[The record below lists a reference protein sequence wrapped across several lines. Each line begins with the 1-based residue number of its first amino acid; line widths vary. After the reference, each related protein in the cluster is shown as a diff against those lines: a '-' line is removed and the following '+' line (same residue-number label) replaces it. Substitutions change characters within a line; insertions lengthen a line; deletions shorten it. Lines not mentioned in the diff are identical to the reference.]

1 MKKKLIIFDF
11 DDTLTDNSER
21 DYQSFLHV
29 IETFNLKPI
38 ERDVI
43 QNWRRTGKS
52 SNFIIKKL
60 IIDEAN
66 NFEKYSNCR
75 SKFLSSISSYTNF
88 VSLKNCTLELLSE
101 LNSTNLILVLNSLQP
116 QHKVLLNILE
126 YFKIKPFFKKIISRN
141 LPSSENSFQNRS
153 MLKKSMYQDIMSD
166 FELIDKDDILIIGNL
181 VSDIIP
187 ANELNID
194 SLMIEGS
201 FSFDM
206 SQNYPCKKIPKLKN
220 ILEFV

>member
-29 IETFNLKPI
+29 AETYNLKPI
-38 ERDVI
+38 EREVI

-60 IIDEAN
+60 ITQETDDL
-66 NFEKYSNCR
+66 EKYLNCR

-88 VSLKNCTLELLSE
+88 VSLKNCAIDLLSE
-101 LNSTNLILVLNSLQP
+101 LTSTNLILVLNSLQP
-116 QHKVLLNILE
+116 QHNVLLNILE
-126 YFKIKPFFKKIISRN
+126 YFDIKHFFKKIISRS
-141 LPSSENSFQNRS
+141 LSSSENSFQNRS
-153 MLKKSMYQDIMSD
+153 KLKKSMYQDIMAE
-166 FELIDKDDILIIGNL
+166 FELIDKVDILIIGNL
-181 VSDIIP
+181 FSDIIP
-187 ANELNID
+187 ADELNID

-206 SQNYPCKKIPKLKN
+206 SQNHPCKKISKLKN

>member
-29 IETFNLKPI
+29 IKTYNLKPI
-38 ERDVI
+38 EKDI
-43 QNWRRTGKS
+43 ILSWRQTGKS
-52 SNFIIKKL
+52 SSFIIKKL
-60 IIDEAN
+60 VADKTN
-66 NFEKYSNCR
+66 NFEKYLNCR
-75 SKFLSSISSYTNF
+75 SEFLSSISSYTNF
-88 VSLKNCTLELLSE
+88 VSLKNCTPEILSK
-101 LNSTNLILVLNSLQP
+101 LHSINLILVLNSLQP

-126 YFKIKPFFKKIISRN
+126 HFKIKQFFKKIISRS
-141 LPSSENSFQNRS
+141 LSPPENSFQNRS
-153 MLKKSMYQDIMSD
+153 ILKKSMYKDIISE

-181 VSDIIP
+181 FSDIIP

-201 FSFDM
+201 FSFDI

>member
-29 IETFNLKPI
+29 IETYNLKPI
-38 ERDVI
+38 EKDI
-43 QNWRRTGKS
+43 ILSWRQTGKS
-52 SNFIIKKL
+52 SSFIIKKL
-60 IIDEAN
+60 VADKTN
-66 NFEKYSNCR
+66 NFEKYLNCR
-75 SKFLSSISSYTNF
+75 SEFLSSISSYTNF
-88 VSLKNCTLELLSE
+88 VSLKNCTPEILSK
-101 LNSTNLILVLNSLQP
+101 LHSTNLILVLNSLQP

-126 YFKIKPFFKKIISRN
+126 HFKIKQFFKKIISRS
-141 LPSSENSFQNRS
+141 LSPPENSFQNRS
-153 MLKKSMYQDIMSD
+153 ILKKSMYKDIISE

-181 VSDIIP
+181 FSDIIP

-201 FSFDM
+201 FNFDI

>member
-29 IETFNLKPI
+29 IETYNLKPI
-38 ERDVI
+38 EKDI
-43 QNWRRTGKS
+43 ILSWRRTGKS
-52 SNFIIKKL
+52 SSFIIKKL
-60 IIDEAN
+60 VADETN
-66 NFEKYSNCR
+66 NFEKYLNCR
-75 SKFLSSISSYTNF
+75 SEFLSSISSYTNF
-88 VSLKNCTLELLSE
+88 VSLKNCTLEILSQ
-101 LNSTNLILVLNSLQP
+101 LHSTNLILVLNSLQFQP
-116 QHKVLLNILE
+116 KIFLNVLE
-126 YFKIKPFFKKIISRN
+126 HFKIKQFFKKIISRS
-141 LPSSENSFQNRS
+141 LSSSENSFQNRS
-153 MLKKSMYQDIMSD
+153 ILKKSMYQDIMSE

-181 VSDIIP
+181 FSDIIP

-194 SLMIEGS
+194 SFMIEGS

-206 SQNYPCKKIPKLKN
+206 SQNYPCKKILKLKN

>member
-29 IETFNLKPI
+29 IETYNLKPI
-38 ERDVI
+38 EKDI
-43 QNWRRTGKS
+43 ILSWRRTGKS
-52 SNFIIKKL
+52 SSFIIKKL
-60 IIDEAN
+60 VADETN
-66 NFEKYSNCR
+66 NFEKYLNCR
-75 SKFLSSISSYTNF
+75 SEFLSSISSYTNF
-88 VSLKNCTLELLSE
+88 VSLKNCTLEILSQ
-101 LNSTNLILVLNSLQP
+101 LHSTNLILVLNSLQP
-116 QHKVLLNILE
+116 QHKILLNVLE
-126 YFKIKPFFKKIISRN
+126 HFKIKQFFKKIISRS
-141 LPSSENSFQNRS
+141 LSSSENSFQNRS
-153 MLKKSMYQDIMSD
+153 ILKKSMYQDIMSE

-181 VSDIIP
+181 FSDIIP

-194 SLMIEGS
+194 SFMIEGS

-206 SQNYPCKKIPKLKN
+206 SQNYPCKKISKLKN